1 MIHKLEQ
8 FRLDLYEALPY
19 RRDTLFDLLDAL
31 SSNRIARSVVEL
43 SLSPFFRR
51 EYSSITDG
59 IDNFFQATSPEKEAE
74 ERQEWGQKLVRLV
87 ASYLPQPKKRKF
99 WLFGIDVTPQPRP
112 FAETLADRTYVYQP
126 NTLKGNKPVN
136 IGHQSSVLAYLPEK
150 GEKCPPWIVPLN
162 VRRVSSE
169 ETKNEAG
176 AEQVKEMFSTEKLPF
191 SGDLKVLVGDSDYS
205 ARTFLGEIYG
215 DQADKEG
222 NKKSDEQVAIVR
234 SAGNRTFYHA
244 PPE

>member
-1 MIHKLEQ
+1 MTHQLEQ
-8 FRLDLYEALPY
+8 FRLDLYEVLPY
-19 RRDTLFDLLDAL
+19 RRDTLLDLLDAL
-31 SSNRIARSVVEL
+31 SSNTIARSVVEL

-59 IDNFFQATSPEKEAE
+59 IDSFFQAPSAGEEGE
-74 ERQEWGQKLVRLV
+74 ERSECEQKLVRLV
-87 ASYLPQPKKRKF
+87 ASYLPPPQKRKF

-112 FAETLADRTYVYQP
+112 FAKTLADRTYVYQP

-150 GEKCPPWIVPLN
+150 GEQSPPWIVPLN

-176 AEQVKEMFSTEKLPF
+176 AEQVKAVLFAEELSF
-191 SGDLKVLVGDSDYS
+191 SGELKVLVGDSDYS
-205 ARTFLGEIYG
+205 GRPFLGEVYG
-215 DQADKEG
+215 DKADEAGK
-222 NKKSDEQVAIVR
+222 KKSDEQVAIVR

-244 PPE
+244 PRR

>member
-1 MIHKLEQ
+1 MTHKLEQ
-8 FRLDLYEALPY
+8 FRLELYEALPY

-31 SSNRIARSVVEL
+31 SSNTSARSVIEL

-59 IDNFFQATSPEKEAE
+59 IDNFFQATDGEEEVKERRE
-74 ERQEWGQKLVRLV
+74 WEQELVRV
-87 ASYLPQPKKRKF
+87 IAPYLPAPQERKF

-112 FAETLADRTYVYQP
+112 FAKTLADRTYVYQP

-150 GEKCPPWIVPLN
+150 GEKTAPWLVPLN

-169 ETKNEAG
+169 E
-176 AEQVKEMFSTEKLPF
+176 
-191 SGDLKVLVGDSDYS
+191 
-205 ARTFLGEIYG
+205 
-215 DQADKEG
+215 
-222 NKKSDEQVAIVR
+222 KKTRQGPSK
-234 SAGNRTFYHA
+234 
-244 PPE
+244 